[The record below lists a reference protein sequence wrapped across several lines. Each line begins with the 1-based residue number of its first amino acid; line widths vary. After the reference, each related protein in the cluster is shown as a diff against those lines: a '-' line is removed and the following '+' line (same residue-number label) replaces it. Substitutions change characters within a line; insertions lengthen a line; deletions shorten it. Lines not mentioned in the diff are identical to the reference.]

1 MTTMRI
7 CASSAGLASDEIR
20 IAPPRDLE
28 IELPAMHRVR
38 NAASDADGEIESG
51 TLEGMQA
58 YYRTLVGFQPGKDL
72 VVARVGERIVG
83 YARAQQLDSNDGDRW
98 YEGTCVV
105 GPDVRRHGLGRRL
118 LAWSESRRLA
128 MAEAD
133 RLQGIAL
140 DRPRWLTTVTHDGDV
155 GGTVVLDA
163 AGYERFRQFHSMRRP
178 DLDDI
183 PDLPL
188 PDGLKI
194 RPIPNTPD
202 AIRAVIAADN
212 EAFVEHFGSHDD
224 ADAVKAMIVGD
235 PDTDVSLWLV
245 AFDGD
250 EIAGGVMNGIHA
262 DHDGT
267 RVGWLDSIFTRRS
280 WRRRGL
286 ARALIARSLRL
297 LRERG
302 VSSAAL
308 GVDAAN
314 PNQALHLYESCG
326 FRVASSAT
334 AWRKPLP
341 PGFGPA
347 PRPAAV
353 TTPEERSS

>member
-20 IAPPRDLE
+20 IAPSRDLE
-28 IELPAMHRVR
+28 TELPAMFRVR
-38 NAASDADGEIESG
+38 NAARDADGEIEAG
-51 TLEGMQA
+51 TLEGMRA
-58 YYRTLVGFQPGKDL
+58 YYGTLVGFEPRTDL

-98 YEGTCVV
+98 YEGMCVV
-105 GPDVRRHGLGRRL
+105 GPAVRRHGLGRRL
-118 LAWSESRRLA
+118 LAWSESRRVA

-133 RLQGIAL
+133 RRQGIAL
-140 DRPRWLTTVTHDGDV
+140 DRPRWLTTVTHDGDA
-155 GGTVVLDA
+155 GGAVVLEA
-163 AGYERFRQFHSMRRP
+163 AGYERFRQFHSMRRL
-178 DLDDI
+178 DLENI
-183 PDLPL
+183 PDVPL
-188 PDGLKI
+188 PDGLEI
-194 RPIPNTPD
+194 RPIASTPE
-202 AIRAVIAADN
+202 AIRSVIVADN
-212 EAFVEHFGSHDD
+212 EAFLDHFGSHDD
-224 ADAVKAMIVGD
+224 VDSVKAMIVGD
-235 PDTDVSLWLV
+235 PDTDVSVWLV

-250 EIAGGVMNGIHA
+250 EIAGGVLNGIHT

-267 RVGWLDSIFTRRS
+267 RVGWHDSIFTRRP

-326 FRVASSAT
+326 FRVASSST

-341 PGFGPA
+341 PTVGPV
-347 PRPAAV
+347 PRAARNSR
-353 TTPEERSS
+353 PEEES

>member
-1 MTTMRI
+1 MY
-7 CASSAGLASDEIR
+7 
-20 IAPPRDLE
+20 
-28 IELPAMHRVR
+28 RVR
-38 NAASDADGEIESG
+38 NAARDADGEIESG
-51 TLEGMQA
+51 TFEGMQA

-72 VVARVGERIVG
+72 AVARVGERIVG
-83 YARAQQLDSNDGDRW
+83 YARAQQLDSNEGERW

-140 DRPRWLTTVTHDGDV
+140 DRPRWLTTVTHDGDA
-155 GGTVVLDA
+155 GGAMVLGA
-163 AGYERFRQFHSMRRP
+163 ADYERFRQFHSMRRP

-188 PDGLKI
+188 PDGLEI
-194 RPIPNTPD
+194 RPIPSTPD
-202 AIRAVIAADN
+202 AIRAVIVADN
-212 EAFVEHFGSHDD
+212 EAFLDHFGSHDD
-224 ADAVKAMIVGD
+224 AESVKTMILGD
-235 PDTDVSLWLV
+235 PETDVSLWLV
-245 AFDGD
+245 AFEGD
-250 EIAGGVMNGIHA
+250 EIAGGVLNGIHS
-262 DHDGT
+262 DHDGA
-267 RVGWLDSIFTRRS
+267 RVGWHDSIFTRRP

-314 PNQALHLYESCG
+314 QNQALRLYESCG
-326 FRVASSAT
+326 FRVASSST

-341 PGFGPA
+341 SGFARAPLPAREPGL
-347 PRPAAV
+347 
-353 TTPEERSS
+353 EEEVS